1 MKKLLLVAVLAALAL
16 APTALGKELQ
26 SVSVCGPE
34 GCNSSDGGG
43 GAAGGGGGG
52 GGTGGAAFMEFRSA
66 FEGDTGTAGAPTTV
80 LDSVPAGSYYKLGI
94 RIRGDQPPAGHFSV
108 EMWYVKPNLIRFLRA
123 GDRVEPFKRLGPA
136 ASAMLEGLAHD
147 LEPYPAPKV
156 VGAIVN
162 GKRAAHPAE
171 YIGLFS
177 GLKTTDVSLA
187 SSAHWV
193 DLGVTPDRANP
204 WFSAE
209 MEFMYMP
216 DEQVLFFDK
225 PVKVGYDVASTIA
238 RDGGLPMPPKPD
250 GRSWGRPVGIGV
262 SALWLVVATGLFLL
276 WRRPRRPR
284 EQPTTA

>member
-1 MKKLLLVAVLAALAL
+1 MKKLLFAAVVATLAL

-43 GAAGGGGGG
+43 AAGAGGGG
-52 GGTGGAAFMEFRSA
+52 GGTGGAAFAEFRAA
-66 FEGDTGTAGAPTTV
+66 FEGDTDTAGAPRTV
-80 LDSVPAGSYYKLGI
+80 LDAVPVGSYYRLGVLV
-94 RIRGDQPPAGHFSV
+94 RGDYPPAGHFSV
-108 EMWYVKPNLIRFLRA
+108 EMWYVKPNLIRFLRS

-136 ASAMLEGLAHD
+136 ASSLLERLASD
-147 LEPYPAPKV
+147 LKPYPAPKV

-171 YIGLFS
+171 YIGLFG

-187 SSAHWV
+187 STSRWV

-204 WFSAE
+204 WFTAD
-209 MEFMYMP
+209 MQFLYMP
-216 DEQVLFFDK
+216 DDQALFFDK
-225 PVKVGYDVASTIA
+225 PVKVGYDLASTIA

-250 GRSWGRPVGIGV
+250 GRAWGRPVGIGV
-262 SALWLVVATGLFLL
+262 FALWLVVATGLFLL

-284 EQPTTA
+284 EQPTPA